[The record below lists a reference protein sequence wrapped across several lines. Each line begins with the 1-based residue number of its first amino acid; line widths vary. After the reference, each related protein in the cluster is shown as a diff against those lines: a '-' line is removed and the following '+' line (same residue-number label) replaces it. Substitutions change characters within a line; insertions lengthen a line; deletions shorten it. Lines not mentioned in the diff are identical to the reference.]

1 LAYPSRFRANRCA
14 RIFSKKIQECR
25 SQPSALERVT
35 DRPNKPLSV
44 VPTPT
49 KTEGATGVAER
60 RRTPRYPFTVAVEVT
75 ESRSQTRVACR
86 TADIGMGGCY
96 VDTMAPFPVG
106 AIVHVRLSR
115 ESRQVDA
122 KARVVV
128 AHPSMGMGL
137 AFTEINPEHV
147 GALRAWVAEASGE
160 GSAEPEAAPAEPEAG
175 MSTEILKLR
184 QVLNE
189 LVSLLVRNRIIKEQE
204 GAALLRHL
212 FR

>member
-1 LAYPSRFRANRCA
+1 
-14 RIFSKKIQECR
+14 
-25 SQPSALERVT
+25 VT

-44 VPTPT
+44 VPSPI
-49 KTEGATGVAER
+49 KVEGGTGVAER
-60 RRTPRYPFTVAVEVT
+60 RRSPRFPFTVAVEVT

-86 TADIGMGGCY
+86 TADIGLGGCY

-106 AIVHVRLSR
+106 AIVRVRLNR
-115 ESRQVDA
+115 ETRQVDA
-122 KARVVV
+122 LARVVV

-160 GSAEPEAAPAEPEAG
+160 GSLEPEVAQPEPEAAMSAE
-175 MSTEILKLR
+175 IVKVR

-189 LVSLLVRNRIIKEQE
+189 LVSLMVRNRIIKEQE
-204 GAALLRHL
+204 GAALLRQL

>member
-1 LAYPSRFRANRCA
+1 
-14 RIFSKKIQECR
+14 
-25 SQPSALERVT
+25 VT

-44 VPTPT
+44 IPSPT
-49 KTEGATGVAER
+49 KAAGGTDAAER
-60 RRTPRYPFTVAVEVT
+60 RRNPRFSFTVAVEVT

-86 TADIGMGGCY
+86 TADIGLGGCY

-106 AIVHVRLSR
+106 AIVRVRLNR

-122 KARVVV
+122 LARVVV

-137 AFTEINPEHV
+137 AFTEINPENE
-147 GALRAWVAEASGE
+147 GTLRAWVAEASGE
-160 GSAEPEAAPAEPEAG
+160 VSPEPEVARSEAEAGLSAE
-175 MSTEILKLR
+175 IVKLR

-189 LVSLLVRNRIIKEQE
+189 LISLMVRNRIIKEQE
-204 GAALLRHL
+204 GAALLRQL

>member
-1 LAYPSRFRANRCA
+1 
-14 RIFSKKIQECR
+14 
-25 SQPSALERVT
+25 VT

-49 KTEGATGVAER
+49 KAEGGTDVVER
-60 RRTPRYPFTVAVEVT
+60 RRHLRFPFTVAVEVT

-86 TADIGMGGCY
+86 TADIGLGGCY
-96 VDTMAPFPVG
+96 VDTMAPLPAG
-106 AIVHVRLSR
+106 AIVRLRLNR
-115 ESRQVDA
+115 EGRQVDA
-122 KARVVV
+122 LARVVV

-137 AFTEINPEHV
+137 AFTEINPEHA
-147 GALRAWVAEASGE
+147 GTLRAWVAEASGE
-160 GSAEPEAAPAEPEAG
+160 GSPEPEVAPSEPEAG
-175 MSTEILKLR
+175 LSTEIVKLR

-204 GAALLRHL
+204 GAALLRQL

>member
-1 LAYPSRFRANRCA
+1 M
-14 RIFSKKIQECR
+14 
-25 SQPSALERVT
+25 T

-44 VPTPT
+44 VPSPT
-49 KTEGATGVAER
+49 KAKEGTDVAER
-60 RRTPRYPFTVAVEVT
+60 RRNPRFPFTVAVEVT

-86 TADIGMGGCY
+86 TADIGLGGCY
-96 VDTMAPFPVG
+96 VDTMAPLPAG
-106 AIVHVRLSR
+106 AIVRLRLNR
-115 ESRQVDA
+115 EGRQVDA
-122 KARVVV
+122 LARVVV

-212 FR
+212 FL